1 MEASTADKLRQWAE
15 YYNNPRFFEEDPIA
29 FPTMFAKR
37 MAEGSGVLQ
46 DVEIAG
52 LLAAHLAWGRR
63 AMIVRDSNRLFDEMN
78 WKPYDYVMSGEWRDD
93 SSSLHRTIKWSEIA
107 AICSRLRSIYS
118 VRPSIEGL
126 DIQTLRC
133 GVFGSNPDRNAA
145 NKKINMFR
153 RWMVRRDG
161 RVDLGLWKSSDP
173 ADLLIPLDVHVL
185 RSANMLG
192 LTSRTSANAIT
203 VNEITKALEEVF
215 PGDPCLGD
223 YALFGHGVT
232 QGAIEKEETDNA

>member
-1 MEASTADKLRQWAE
+1 MDARTADKLRQWAE
-15 YYNNPRFFEEDPIA
+15 YYNDPRFFEEDPIA

-37 MAEGSGVLQ
+37 MAEGGAVLQ

-52 LLAAHLAWGRR
+52 LLAGHLAWGRR

-78 WKPYDYVMSGEWRDD
+78 WKPYDYVMSGEWRSD

-107 AICSRLRSIYS
+107 AICSRLRDIYS
-118 VRPSIEGL
+118 TRDSIEGL
-126 DIQTLRC
+126 DVHTLRC
-133 GVFGSNPDRNAA
+133 GVFGSKPDRNAA

-161 RVDLGLWKSSDP
+161 RVDLGLWKASDP

-232 QGAIEKEETDNA
+232 QGAIEKEQ

>member
-1 MEASTADKLRQWAE
+1 MDARTADKLRQWAE
-15 YYNNPRFFEEDPIA
+15 YYNDSRFFEEDPIA

-37 MAEGSGVLQ
+37 MAEGRAVLQ

-52 LLAAHLAWGRR
+52 LLAGHLAWGRR
-63 AMIVRDSNRLFDEMN
+63 AMIVRDSNRLFEEMN
-78 WKPYDYVMSGEWRDD
+78 WRPYDYVMSGEWRDD
-93 SSSLHRTIKWSEIA
+93 SSSLHRTIRWSEIA
-107 AICSRLRSIYS
+107 AICSRLRDIYS
-118 VRPSIEGL
+118 TRDSIEGL
-126 DIQTLRC
+126 DVHTLRC
-133 GVFGSNPDRNAA
+133 GVFGSKPDRNAA

-153 RWMVRRDG
+153 RWMVRHDG
-161 RVDLGLWKSSDP
+161 RVDLGLWKASDP

-192 LTSRTSANAIT
+192 LTSRTSANVIT

-232 QGAIEKEETDNA
+232 QGAIEKEL

>member
-1 MEASTADKLRQWAE
+1 MDARTADKLRQWAE
-15 YYNNPRFFEEDPIA
+15 YYNDSRFFEEDPIA

-37 MAEGSGVLQ
+37 MAEGGAVLQ

-52 LLAAHLAWGRR
+52 LLAGHLAWGRR
-63 AMIVRDSNRLFDEMN
+63 AMIVRDSNRLFDEMD
-78 WKPYDYVMSGEWRDD
+78 WRPYDYVMSGEWRDD
-93 SSSLHRTIKWSEIA
+93 SSSLHRTIRWSEIA
-107 AICSRLRSIYS
+107 AICSRLRDIYS
-118 VRPSIEGL
+118 TRDSIEGL
-126 DIQTLRC
+126 DVHTLRC
-133 GVFGSNPDRNAA
+133 GVFGSKPDRNAA

-161 RVDLGLWKSSDP
+161 RVDLGLWKASDP

-232 QGAIEKEETDNA
+232 QGAIEKEQ

>member
-1 MEASTADKLRQWAE
+1 MDARTADKLRQWAE
-15 YYNNPRFFEEDPIA
+15 YYNDPRFFEEDPIA

-37 MAEGSGVLQ
+37 MADGSAVLQ

-52 LLAAHLAWGRR
+52 LLAGHLAWGRR
-63 AMIVRDSNRLFDEMN
+63 AMIVRDSNRLFNEMD
-78 WKPYDYVMSGEWRDD
+78 WRPYDYVMSGEWRSD
-93 SSSLHRTIKWSEIA
+93 SSSLHRTIRWSEIA
-107 AICSRLRSIYS
+107 DICSRLRNIYS
-118 VRPSIEGL
+118 TRDSIEGL
-126 DIQTLRC
+126 DVHTLRC
-133 GVFGSNPDRNAA
+133 GVFGSKPDRNAA

-161 RVDLGLWKSSDP
+161 RVDLGLWEASDP

-232 QGAIEKEETDNA
+232 QGAIEKEQ

>member
-1 MEASTADKLRQWAE
+1 MDARTADKLRQWAE
-15 YYNNPRFFEEDPIA
+15 YYNDPRFFEEDPIA

-37 MAEGSGVLQ
+37 MAEGGAVLQ

-52 LLAAHLAWGRR
+52 LLAGHLAWGRR
-63 AMIVRDSNRLFDEMN
+63 AMIVRDSNRLFDEMD
-78 WKPYDYVMSGEWRDD
+78 WRPYDYVMSGEWRDD
-93 SSSLHRTIKWSEIA
+93 SSSLHRTIRWSEIA
-107 AICSRLRSIYS
+107 AICSRLRDIYS
-118 VRPSIEGL
+118 TRDSIEGL
-126 DIQTLRC
+126 DVHTLRC
-133 GVFGSNPDRNAA
+133 GVFGSKPDKNAA

-161 RVDLGLWKSSDP
+161 RVDLGLWKASDP

-215 PGDPCLGD
+215 PGDPCFGD

-232 QGAIEKEETDNA
+232 KGAIEKEL

>member
-1 MEASTADKLRQWAE
+1 MDARTADKLRQWAE
-15 YYNNPRFFEEDPIA
+15 YYNDPRFFEEDPIA

-37 MAEGSGVLQ
+37 MAEGRAVLQ

-52 LLAAHLAWGRR
+52 LLAGHLAWGRR
-63 AMIVRDSNRLFDEMN
+63 AMIVRDSNRLFDEMD
-78 WKPYDYVMSGEWRDD
+78 WRPYDYVMSGEWRDD
-93 SSSLHRTIKWSEIA
+93 SSSLHRTIRWSEIA
-107 AICSRLRSIYS
+107 AICSRLRDIYS
-118 VRPSIEGL
+118 TRDSIEGL
-126 DIQTLRC
+126 DVHTLRC
-133 GVFGSNPDRNAA
+133 GVFGSKPDKNAA

-161 RVDLGLWKSSDP
+161 RVDLGLWKASDP

-232 QGAIEKEETDNA
+232 QGAIEKEL

>member
-1 MEASTADKLRQWAE
+1 MDARTADKLRQWAE
-15 YYNNPRFFEEDPIA
+15 YYNDSRFFEEDPIA
-29 FPTMFAKR
+29 FPTLFAKR
-37 MAEGSGVLQ
+37 MAEGGAVLQ

-52 LLAAHLAWGRR
+52 LLAGHLAWGRR

-78 WKPYDYVMSGEWRDD
+78 WRPYDYVMSGEWRDD
-93 SSSLHRTIKWSEIA
+93 SSSLHRTIRWSEIA
-107 AICSRLRSIYS
+107 AICSRLRNIYS
-118 VRPSIEGL
+118 TRDSIEGL
-126 DIQTLRC
+126 DVHTLRC
-133 GVFGSNPDRNAA
+133 GVFGSKPDKNAA

-161 RVDLGLWKSSDP
+161 RVDLGLWKASDP

-232 QGAIEKEETDNA
+232 QGAIEKEQ

>member
-1 MEASTADKLRQWAE
+1 MEARTADKLRQWAE
-15 YYNNPRFFEEDPIA
+15 YYNDPRFFEEDPIA
-29 FPTMFAKR
+29 FPTMFARR
-37 MAEGSGVLQ
+37 MAEGSSVLQ

-52 LLAAHLAWGRR
+52 LLAGHLAWGRR

-78 WKPYDYVMSGEWRDD
+78 WRPYDYVMSGEWRND
-93 SSSLHRTIKWSEIA
+93 SSSLHRTIRWSEIA
-107 AICSRLRSIYS
+107 AICSRLRDIYS
-118 VRPSIEGL
+118 MWDSVEGL

-133 GVFGSNPDRNAA
+133 GIFGSRPDRNAA

-161 RVDLGLWKSSDP
+161 RVDLGLWKNSDP
-173 ADLLIPLDVHVL
+173 ANLLIPLDVHVL

-192 LTSRTSANAIT
+192 LTDRTSANAIT

-232 QGAIEKEETDNA
+232 QGAIEKEEVDNA